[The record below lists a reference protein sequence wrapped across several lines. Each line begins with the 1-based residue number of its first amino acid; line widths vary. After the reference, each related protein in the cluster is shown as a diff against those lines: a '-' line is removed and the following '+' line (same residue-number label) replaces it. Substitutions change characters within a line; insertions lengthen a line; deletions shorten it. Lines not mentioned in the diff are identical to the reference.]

1 MTRIALC
8 VPFARK
14 DEARRAGAR
23 WDTAERVWTC
33 DLAQL
38 KTEAYERLR
47 PFVPRMHRP
56 ELDPPFIRPWMVP
69 QTAWGRNLRAVL
81 VKEDW
86 DVVRKAA
93 YQASGYRCRVC
104 GGKGDEWPV
113 EADEAWHY
121 DDALRLQTLRGVIA
135 LCPDCHKVRHW
146 GKTLIDGHEA
156 AALERLMMI
165 NGWSRQHARQAADEA
180 YAQWQRRSRHAWETD
195 YSWITR
201 THGFVVTSE
210 GINRASAANSALV
223 SEAAARAGR
232 EVTAEAKEVQSVTA
246 EEDYHA
252 IPPKRGWLARLRE
265 LLTRPRGR
273 P

>member
-1 MTRIALC
+1 MGSSGTLERPFRSRPLVPLSLSAAALRDGRLDGKADLRQLAPMKRIALC

-47 PFVPRMHRP
+47 PFVPRMYRP

-104 GGKGDEWPV
+104 GGKGEEWPV
-113 EADEAWHY
+113 EADEGWHY
-121 DDALRLQTLRGVIA
+121 DDALRLQTLKGVIA

-156 AALERLMMI
+156 AAL
-165 NGWSRQHARQAADEA
+165 
-180 YAQWQRRSRHAWETD
+180 
-195 YSWITR
+195 
-201 THGFVVTSE
+201 
-210 GINRASAANSALV
+210 V
-223 SEAAARAGR
+223 SEAAQRVSAP
-232 EVTAEAKEVQSVTA
+232 VTAEAKEMQSVA
-246 EEDYHA
+246 EEEA
-252 IPPKRGWLARLRE
+252 AEAVAPKRGWLAGLRQ
-265 LLTRPRGR
+265 LVTRPRGR